1 MEKEDLVSL
10 CFSNLSLSLRFW
22 TSQSQALEDH
32 PELPCLML
40 KPLRTVGKSQGVEY
54 NWPIAQLFGYF
65 PRLKHRLR
73 FLLKSSSAL
82 KVEALQLILH
92 Q

>member
-1 MEKEDLVSL
+1 
-10 CFSNLSLSLRFW
+10 
-22 TSQSQALEDH
+22 
-32 PELPCLML
+32 ML
-40 KPLRTVGKSQGVEY
+40 KPLRTVGKSQGVEH
-54 NWPIAQLFGYF
+54 NSPIAPLFGYF

-92 Q
+92 QYKHEKQIVSTPEDLVSLFLSHQCFRG